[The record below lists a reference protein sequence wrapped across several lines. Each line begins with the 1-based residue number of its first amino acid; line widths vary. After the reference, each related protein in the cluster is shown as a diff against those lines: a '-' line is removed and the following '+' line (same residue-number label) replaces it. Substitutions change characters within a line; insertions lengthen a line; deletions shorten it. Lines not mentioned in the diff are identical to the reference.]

1 MFVFSQRKDEKN
13 EQKINQKKKKKG
25 NDKRKNKEP
34 DKSKQI
40 SNQQGPNKLLKSS
53 KRKSN
58 FTGERTSS
66 TGSFIQ
72 LGYMVIFVAGTV
84 SS

>member
-1 MFVFSQRKDEKN
+1 MFVFRQRKDEKSK
-13 EQKINQKKKKKG
+13 QKINQKKG
-25 NDKRKNKEP
+25 NDKRKNEP

-40 SNQQGPNKLLKSS
+40 SNQQGPDKLLKSS

-72 LGYMVIFVAGTV
+72 LGYMVILVAGTV

>member
-1 MFVFSQRKDEKN
+1 M
-13 EQKINQKKKKKG
+13 KKQ
-25 NDKRKNKEP
+25 KNKEP

-40 SNQQGPNKLLKSS
+40 SNQQGPDKLLKSN

-72 LGYMVIFVAGTV
+72 LGYMVVFVAGTV